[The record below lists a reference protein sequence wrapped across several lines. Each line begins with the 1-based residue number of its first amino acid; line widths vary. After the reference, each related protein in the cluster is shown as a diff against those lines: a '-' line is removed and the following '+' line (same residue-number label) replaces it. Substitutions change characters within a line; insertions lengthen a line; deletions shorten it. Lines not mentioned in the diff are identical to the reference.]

1 MLLTAKEY
9 WFKQAKEY
17 LRKIQDLEAELT
29 NAHNQCKLLRGC
41 LLRDQQRTS
50 VADSCDLHSAL
61 QVVKTNYEKIEQ
73 ENSWLKQQF
82 GMPSTRSRPRVVQD
96 EVPEV
101 EHLDDKEDME
111 GQEQEVEEEEEKLL
125 PFPWQKHWDR
135 EYSTWYYHNVQ
146 DGSSVWAQDF
156 VAG

>member
-1 MLLTAKEY
+1 M
-9 WFKQAKEY
+9 
-17 LRKIQDLEAELT
+17 
-29 NAHNQCKLLRGC
+29 
-41 LLRDQQRTS
+41 
-50 VADSCDLHSAL
+50 
-61 QVVKTNYEKIEQ
+61 
-73 ENSWLKQQF
+73 
-82 GMPSTRSRPRVVQD
+82 QD

-125 PFPWQKHWDR
+125 PFPWEKHWDR